1 MHLTFKF
8 VALLVQVT
16 LNSIP
21 EYIKVWEGKP
31 LLPRD
36 YGNKQ
41 FERKPWQ
48 RPKSDYG
55 THAYR
60 RRRKSSKDVVTP
72 VVSVTTI
79 DESIDGNGDDGLGD
93 GSHGDGHRTKHAW
106 GDDSDDNGRNRVS
119 IIFRV

>member
-1 MHLTFKF
+1 MIMS
-8 VALLVQVT
+8 VILVQVT

-60 RRRKSSKDVVTP
+60 RRRKSSKDAVIP
-72 VVSVTTI
+72 ILSETTI
-79 DESIDGNGDDGLGD
+79 IDGSNDGDGDTDNGLSD
-93 GSHGDGHRTKHAW
+93 GSHGDGHRTKNAW
-106 GDDSDDNGRNRVS
+106 GDDDDGDGRNRVC
-119 IIFRV
+119 II